1 MFELI
6 TKEDNKNYGTFK
18 NIKTLLKQIRLI
30 IDDDFNF
37 GVFMECLKDE
47 NENLQDIEYLI
58 NVCDNWDFIVR
69 II

>member
-6 TKEDNKNYGTFK
+6 TKEDNRNYGTFK

-47 NENLQDIEYLI
+47 NKNLQDIKY
-58 NVCDNWDFIVR
+58 
-69 II
+69 